1 MDNINIIESIDSFIK
16 VYPKLEKA
24 SIYHQDASI
33 IRLIGLDCEMISKN
47 NLIETYEKYLS
58 EHSEIT
64 PCNDIVICK
73 IIIYTERLCIIVDL
87 AKFDC
92 LPKQLIEILKND
104 SWIKT
109 GVGISNDFTILSHN
123 YSLGMLVGCIELKNI
138 GILCGI
144 QNPNLLELYKLLI
157 NDNQITKSKNSSFDW
172 SQELTLSQI
181 KYARNDGYMSYIV
194 GKKILQQLC
203 PIIQNTIKQNIEN
216 NITQNITKTKN
227 SLSTSSDD
235 DNLYSSDNGYLSEN
249 NNYDDLLI
257 EKMESIDNI
266 NYIGKLQEHSQKNNI
281 PLPKYEECG
290 VLESSSQF
298 KFTCFYQDYCVSGF
312 GKTKKEAKRQ
322 AAYLMYNLI

>member
-24 SIYHQDASI
+24 SIYYQDAST

-47 NLIETYEKYLS
+47 NLIETYEKYLL

-64 PCNDIVICK
+64 PYNDIVICK
-73 IIIYTERLCIIVDL
+73 IIIYTEGLCIIIDL
-87 AKFDC
+87 AKFNC

-123 YSLGMLVGCIELKNI
+123 YSLGMLVGSIELKNI
-138 GILCGI
+138 GLLCGI

-157 NDNQITKSKNSSFDW
+157 NDNQIAKSKNSSFDW

-227 SLSTSSDD
+227 SRSTSSDD
-235 DNLYSSDNGYLSEN
+235 DNLSDNGNVSEN
-249 NNYDDLLI
+249 NNYDDILI
-257 EKMESIDNI
+257 EKMELNDNI

-290 VLESSSQF
+290 VLESSGQF
-298 KFTCFYQDYCVSGF
+298 KYNCFYQDHSISGV

-322 AAYLMYNLI
+322 SAYLMYNLI